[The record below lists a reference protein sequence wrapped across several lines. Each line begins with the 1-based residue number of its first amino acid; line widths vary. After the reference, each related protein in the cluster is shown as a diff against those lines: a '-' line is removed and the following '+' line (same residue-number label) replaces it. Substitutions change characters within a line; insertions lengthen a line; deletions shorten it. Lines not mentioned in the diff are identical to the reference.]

1 MVITA
6 NIKQVPVIAFH
17 TNLDI
22 MTWNLEIHHFIL
34 NLQKWENDCRYV
46 YINIQLKTCLTHNS
60 RRLTEKNVAW
70 KALYIVDTSII
81 LSWLK
86 FHILEVKYCLKLE
99 KYVSYIV
106 IRLFWKKHLKNALK
120 SPYMYM
126 TNWQVIYDQ

>member
-22 MTWNLEIHHFIL
+22 MAWNLEIHHFIL

-60 RRLTEKNVAW
+60 RRLTEKNVA
-70 KALYIVDTSII
+70 
-81 LSWLK
+81 
-86 FHILEVKYCLKLE
+86 
-99 KYVSYIV
+99 
-106 IRLFWKKHLKNALK
+106 
-120 SPYMYM
+120 
-126 TNWQVIYDQ
+126 